1 MRPRY
6 AAITG
11 ASRGIGAAIAE
22 KFASEGWNLALS
34 CLRSSETLEALA
46 SRLHDTYKIT
56 CLTYTGDMG
65 EESSVRE
72 FFCKIQENFGTL
84 DVLVNN
90 AGISQVGL
98 FGDLTLSQW
107 EHILRTNV
115 TSVFL
120 CAKAALPFMLH
131 HKAGSIINISS
142 VWGCAGASCEAAYSA
157 SKGAVNALTQAL
169 AKELAP
175 SGVAVNAVACGAID
189 TDMNACFTEEEKEEI
204 AAEIP
209 AGRFGRPEE
218 AAGLVYSLTEQS
230 PYLTGQIIRLDGG
243 WI

>member
-46 SRLHDTYKIT
+46 SRLHNTYKIT

-65 EESSVRE
+65 EEPSVRE
-72 FFCKIQENFGTL
+72 FFRKIQENFGTL

-107 EHILRTNV
+107 
-115 TSVFL
+115 
-120 CAKAALPFMLH
+120 
-131 HKAGSIINISS
+131 
-142 VWGCAGASCEAAYSA
+142 
-157 SKGAVNALTQAL
+157 
-169 AKELAP
+169 
-175 SGVAVNAVACGAID
+175 
-189 TDMNACFTEEEKEEI
+189 
-204 AAEIP
+204 
-209 AGRFGRPEE
+209 
-218 AAGLVYSLTEQS
+218 
-230 PYLTGQIIRLDGG
+230 
-243 WI
+243 